1 MVQLRSVSGAARL
14 QWTNEGHSI
23 FSLHKLQKGGDS
35 RFPHA
40 MEPRLCCRCSVHN
53 LYGVVEVRGQPHVS
67 FFIFFS
73 FWDRLCWSTDYPLG
87 YTECPAI
94 PRLGLQAHT
103 SMPGLIMQFLRD
115 GTGPCV
121 CFSLRCLP
129 ISKLLF
135 VDWVKWP
142 EDTSEPSIFHTFDTS
157 KSWVCWPLDIGSL
170 TCPTW
175 ESPPKTSHLVG
186 LSLGPKSCLFWQIFG
201 ESPLRKTV
209 LEQPE
214 SPTLFFGKVNDLIFI
229 GI

>member
-121 CFSLRCLP
+121 YFPLRCLS

-135 VDWVKWP
+135 VDWVKCL
-142 EDTSEPSIFHTFDTS
+142 SILLSQAFSIHLIHQRAGYAGPWTLVL
-157 KSWVCWPLDIGSL
+157 WLVLHGNH
-170 TCPTW
+170 
-175 ESPPKTSHLVG
+175 PPKL
-186 LSLGPKSCLFWQIFG
+186 PI
-201 ESPLRKTV
+201 
-209 LEQPE
+209 
-214 SPTLFFGKVNDLIFI
+214 
-229 GI
+229 